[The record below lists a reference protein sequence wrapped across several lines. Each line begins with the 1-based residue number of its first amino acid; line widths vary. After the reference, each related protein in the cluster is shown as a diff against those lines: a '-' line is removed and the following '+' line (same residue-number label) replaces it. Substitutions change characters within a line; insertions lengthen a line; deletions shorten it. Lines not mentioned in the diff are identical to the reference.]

1 MLHTSRIF
9 NVNKHNMINKE
20 EMKRRLWKA
29 KVLKTWRNFGHENS
43 GDEEYKFL
51 PKTPKN
57 DVICGKLSY
66 HFLRSNFE
74 NRIMSMNILCSPVK
88 LCF

>member
-43 GDEEYKFL
+43 
-51 PKTPKN
+51 PKLQKTMLYVVNSATIFFVPISKT
-57 DVICGKLSY
+57 
-66 HFLRSNFE
+66 E
-74 NRIMSMNILCSPVK
+74 LCR
-88 LCF
+88 